1 MPTQQPIAAS
11 KPEVV
16 FPVLHLPKL
25 ELCFADG
32 TLLWLRQVNTDP
44 LKRSVDHQGEVLQ
57 VDLRDIEPLLEHE
70 VYEAPEQDR
79 PGVIFFTL
87 RKHFKSAGEFV
98 QCVQQLSAPQL
109 QRGAA

>member
-44 LKRSVDHQGEVLQ
+44 LKRSVDHQGEQLQ
-57 VDLRDIEPLLEHE
+57 VDLRDIEPMLETE
-70 VYEAPEQDR
+70 VFHAAEHDR
-79 PGVIFFTL
+79 AGVIFFTL
-87 RKHFKSAGEFV
+87 RKHFKSATEFV
-98 QCVQQLSAPQL
+98 QVVQQLQ
-109 QRGAA
+109 AA

>member
-1 MPTQQPIAAS
+1 MPSQQHIAAS

-16 FPVLHLPKL
+16 FPVLQLPKL

-44 LKRSVDHQGEVLQ
+44 LKRTVIHENEVLQ
-57 VDLRDIEPLLEHE
+57 VDLRDIEPLLEDE
-70 VYEAPEQDR
+70 VFHAAPCDR

-109 QRGAA
+109 QRQAA

>member
-1 MPTQQPIAAS
+1 MLTQTPVAAS

-25 ELCFADG
+25 EMCFADG

-44 LKRSVDHQGEVLQ
+44 LARYIDHDGQILH
-57 VDLRDIEPLLEHE
+57 VDLRDIEPLLEDE
-70 VYEAPEQDR
+70 VFQSPACDR

-87 RKHFKSAGEFV
+87 RKHFKSAGDFINT
-98 QCVQQLSAPQL
+98 VQQLQ
-109 QRGAA
+109 AA